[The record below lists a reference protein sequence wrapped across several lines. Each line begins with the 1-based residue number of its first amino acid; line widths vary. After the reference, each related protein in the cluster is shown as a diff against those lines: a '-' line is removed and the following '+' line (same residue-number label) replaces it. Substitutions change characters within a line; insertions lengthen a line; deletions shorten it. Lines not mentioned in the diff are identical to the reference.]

1 MQRRIVQI
9 AKMCVADVQ
18 VGDAVASD
26 PNGARGWFVVDEVV
40 RLTSG
45 EMALVG
51 DRGRSTITAGPR
63 DVVGLQVRQTV
74 EMAVEEPEPV
84 APPPEAAAPS
94 PPASTAAPVAE
105 PPPEDPEESSGDSAA
120 A

>member
-9 AKMCVADVQ
+9 AKMCVADVR

-26 PNGARGWFVVDEVV
+26 PNGPRGWFVVDEVV

-45 EMALVG
+45 EVALVG

-63 DVVGLQVRQTV
+63 DIVGLQVRQSV
-74 EMAVEEPEPV
+74 EMAVEEPDATPVPSAGESSESAGATEPPS
-84 APPPEAAAPS
+84 APPSEE
-94 PPASTAAPVAE
+94 PAESTGE
-105 PPPEDPEESSGDSAA
+105 SAA